1 MRNFLPHVITRHVR
15 VIHMDCLNKSGNDKR
30 GTIICCALLLLA
42 LSACGVGQE
51 MQQGGAAL
59 EEASKRGYMGT
70 IECQRQRD
78 LARMGF
84 QWDRSKCPPVQ

>member
-1 MRNFLPHVITRHVR
+1 
-15 VIHMDCLNKSGNDKR
+15 MDCLNKSGNDKR

-59 EEASKRGYMGT
+59 EEASKRGYWGFV
-70 IECQRQRD
+70 ECQRQRD
-78 LARMGF
+78 LIRLGF
-84 QWDRSKCPPVQ
+84 KSDLSKCPPVQ